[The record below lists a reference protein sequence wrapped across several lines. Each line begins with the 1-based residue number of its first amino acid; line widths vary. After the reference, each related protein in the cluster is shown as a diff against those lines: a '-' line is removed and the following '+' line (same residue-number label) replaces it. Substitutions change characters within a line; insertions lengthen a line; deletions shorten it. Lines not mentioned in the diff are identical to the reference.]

1 MAAEDTP
8 SYVIA
13 SHEINKGDVNMSNH
27 YFMSHFRWAEPLPD
41 EPKTM
46 EEAQARIDQLYESG
60 VPFFSKEMIRFAF
73 EQCQRKPRRGEKLY
87 VKDITGA
94 LVEFE
99 CQTGD
104 VKKEVDKDGVRM
116 EYLL

>member
-1 MAAEDTP
+1 MAAENHP
-8 SYVIA
+8 GY
-13 SHEINKGDVNMSNH
+13 EINNGDVNISNH
-27 YFMSHFRWAEPLPD
+27 YFGGIFRWSEPPRD

-46 EEAQARIDQLYESG
+46 EEAQARIDKLYESG
-60 VPFFSKEMIRFAF
+60 VPFFSKERIRLAF
-73 EQCQRKPRRGEKLY
+73 EQCQRKPSRGEMLY

-104 VKKEVDKDGVRM
+104 VKEELEKDGVRL

>member
-1 MAAEDTP
+1 MATDDAP
-8 SYVIA
+8 SYDIA
-13 SHEINKGDVNMSNH
+13 SYEINQGDVNMSNN
-27 YFMSHFRWAEPLPD
+27 YFMGYFRWAQPPHD

-46 EEAQARIDQLYESG
+46 EEAQARIDLLYESG